1 MIDNQT
7 GFTVYQSSESSIPH
21 DKISLLCLSL
31 QSAIKSVINTKYYF
45 SYKVYIRHRIAQ
57 SKTTIL
63 YKTPFPAPWSCVT
76 VATYLKRHSGRH
88 DFHLY

>member
-1 MIDNQT
+1 MIDNET
-7 GFTVYQSSESSIPH
+7 GFTVYQSSESSIPY

-31 QSAIKSVINTKYYF
+31 QSVIKSVINTKYYF

-63 YKTPFPAPWSCVT
+63 YKTPLSSSLVMRNS
-76 VATYLKRHSGRH
+76 RHVFETS
-88 DFHLY
+88 